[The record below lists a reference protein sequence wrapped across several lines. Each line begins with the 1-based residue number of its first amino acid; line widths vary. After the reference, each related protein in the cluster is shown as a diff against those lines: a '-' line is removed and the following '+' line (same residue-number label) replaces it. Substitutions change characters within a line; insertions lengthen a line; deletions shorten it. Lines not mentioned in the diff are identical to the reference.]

1 MKFLKYIQSH
11 LFYIYG
17 LILVLIYVAYFF
29 YKLSS
34 GTYTHY
40 DSITPFFVVSQTAIY
55 NYGKDTN
62 FVIQYCIP
70 ALNFIIWLCI
80 IL

>member
-1 MKFLKYIQSH
+1 ML
-11 LFYIYG
+11 
-17 LILVLIYVAYFF
+17 F
-29 YKLSS
+29 YKLSR

-40 DSITPFFVVSQTAIY
+40 DSITPFFVIGQSAIY
-55 NYGKDTN
+55 NYGKNTN

-80 IL
+80 ILSLEVIDNMFFLVLF